1 MRGMGGMLWRQCSDV
16 APCQLVRTHVCR
28 RSSTRRCPPC
38 RELASKAAEAQ
49 RLALQLRKAGEERAS
64 KEVQDEVEELKK
76 ERSNLLGRLKRVRW
90 WW

>member
-1 MRGMGGMLWRQCSDV
+1 MAAMQRRGPLPTGPHSRV
-16 APCQLVRTHVCR
+16 
-28 RSSTRRCPPC
+28 SSIFHPPLPQPY